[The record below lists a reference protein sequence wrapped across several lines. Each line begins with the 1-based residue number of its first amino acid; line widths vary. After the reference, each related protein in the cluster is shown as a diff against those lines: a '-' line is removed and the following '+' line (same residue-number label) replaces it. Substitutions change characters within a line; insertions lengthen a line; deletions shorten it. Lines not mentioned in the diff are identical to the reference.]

1 MSKLCTHLEKCL
13 SEASAIYEHF
23 IKKFW
28 FWLLPSN
35 QLAIGLNVING
46 ELLKTNITTSSEKLQ
61 TLDIIPYTL
70 ALDTFK
76 TVHKVLRFREN
87 CFQ

>member
-1 MSKLCTHLEKCL
+1 MKYELYHNIGPLRSILKDLESKSQGGGRIYHPLC
-13 SEASAIYEHF
+13 
-23 IKKFW
+23 
-28 FWLLPSN
+28 N
-35 QLAIGLNVING
+35 VGLNVING

-76 TVHKVLRFREN
+76 TVHKVLHFTEN
-87 CFQ
+87 CIQ